1 MTVSAA
7 TAAGPIDIRSVLAEE
22 NRSRKAAQLQY
33 LAQFFRLSVF
43 DILHEKGTG
52 HWGGAASAA
61 ELLASL
67 YFDAMNVR
75 PEEPRWIDRD
85 RLVLSKGHASCML
98 YTVLAWRGFLP
109 VEELG
114 TFRQINSR
122 LQGHPCMR
130 KTPGV
135 DMSTGALGHGLS
147 VGLGMALA
155 ARVLKKSYWS
165 YVLAG
170 EGDLNEGQTWEA
182 IMSAAKFR
190 PERFVM
196 LIDYNKVQLD
206 GPSQEIMP
214 LDPLPDKLRAF
225 NWNVAPSI
233 YNGHS
238 AGEIFDSFDWIR
250 RQTRWPVAVIYAT
263 HKGRGVSFMEDNA
276 YWHGSPIDEKSYVA
290 GRAELTATLAELEAK
305 L

>member
-1 MTVSAA
+1 MTTAT
-7 TAAGPIDIRSVLAEE
+7 TAAGALDILAVLAEPD
-22 NRSRKAAQLQY
+22 RSRKAGQLQY

-43 DILHEKGTG
+43 DVLREKGTG

-61 ELLASL
+61 ELLVSL
-67 YFDAMNVR
+67 YFSAMKVR
-75 PEEPRWIDRD
+75 PEEPRWVDRD
-85 RLVLSKGHASCML
+85 RLVVSKGHASCML
-98 YTVLAWRGFLP
+98 YTVLAWRGFFP

-114 TFRQINSR
+114 TFRQLDSR

-155 ARVLKKSYWS
+155 ARVRQKAYWS
-165 YVLAG
+165 YVLIG
-170 EGDLNEGQTWEA
+170 DGDLDEGQTWEA
-182 IMSAAKFR
+182 IMGAAKFR
-190 PERFVM
+190 PERLVV

-214 LDPLPDKLRAF
+214 LDPLPEKLRAF
-225 NWNVAPSI
+225 NWNVAPDT
-233 YNGHS
+233 YNGHCV
-238 AGEIFDSFDWIR
+238 AEIFDSLDWIR
-250 RQTRWPVAVIYAT
+250 RQTQWPVAVIYAT

-276 YWHGSPIDEKSYVA
+276 YWHGSPIDEESYVR
-290 GRAELTATLAELEAK
+290 GRAELMKTLAELEAT